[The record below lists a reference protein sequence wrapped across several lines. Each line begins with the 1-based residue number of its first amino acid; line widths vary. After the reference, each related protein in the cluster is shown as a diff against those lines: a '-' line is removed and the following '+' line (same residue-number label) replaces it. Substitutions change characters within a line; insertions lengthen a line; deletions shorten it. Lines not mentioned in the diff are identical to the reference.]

1 MPEAGDIGELPL
13 FLLNTVLF
21 PQMTLPLKVFEPRY
35 RQMMDDC
42 MAGDKTFGV
51 LLIKSGKEVGEP
63 AVPHKV
69 GTTALIGGI
78 HPQADGTLAVVTEG
92 VQRFTV
98 LEMRQERPYPLG
110 MVEYLGRE
118 DATRDESMAEVLR
131 DTGARVMRRL
141 MALNNEWV
149 RSLTLPRDPEEL
161 SYLLAARLP
170 VEAGVKQRL
179 LESNLTDRL
188 RRTLRVLEAEE
199 RQIEQQLAERTWLR
213 GALLN

>member
-1 MPEAGDIGELPL
+1 MPEAGDIRELPL

-21 PQMTLPLKVFEPRY
+21 PGMALPLKVFEPRY

-51 LLIKSGKEVGEP
+51 MLIKQGHEVGEP
-63 AVPHKV
+63 AVPHKM
-69 GTTALIGGI
+69 GTTALIEDI
-78 HPQADGTLAVVTEG
+78 EPQRDGTLAVATEG
-92 VQRFTV
+92 VQRFAL
-98 LEMRQERPYPLG
+98 LEMRQSRPYPLG
-110 MVEYLGRE
+110 VVEFQGPD
-118 DATRDESMAEVLR
+118 DAVRDGAMAEIVR
-131 DTGARVMRRL
+131 DTGERVMRRL
-141 MALNNEWV
+141 MALNHEWV
-149 RSLTLPRDPEEL
+149 RGLTLPPEPEEL

-188 RRTLRVLEAEE
+188 RRTLRVLQAEE